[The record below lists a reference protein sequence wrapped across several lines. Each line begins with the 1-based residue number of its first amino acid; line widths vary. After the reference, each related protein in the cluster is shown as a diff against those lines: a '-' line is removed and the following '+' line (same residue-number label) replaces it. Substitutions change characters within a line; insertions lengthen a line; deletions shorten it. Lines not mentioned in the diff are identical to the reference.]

1 MWASLKTLPLMA
13 KLGIAFMLVVGLYVI
28 GLADRPSHARGGYT
42 PASYHGD
49 SGGQFGGDSN
59 GSNDSNDQSRA
70 LGQFKAQQQQLM
82 AQVYQ
87 CEAQMNQATQ
97 QMAQAAMNGGMVNN
111 RPQCEQ
117 YMPQWTAQEAY
128 LETEIYRIQTGDHKS
143 TVRQIT
149 GITGPTNSAPSA
161 GGDDGTGAVEN
172 WDRQAIRGNSL
183 YTDESGQTHELPT
196 RPYYFRDRSSG
207 QIIGSDSPNAPNDG
221 RDYEQFTG
229 QD

>member
-13 KLGIAFMLVVGLYVI
+13 KLGIACMLVVGLYGI
-28 GLADRPSHARGGYT
+28 GLIGSPAYSRPGEYSAASFHEGSAGEGSRG
-42 PASYHGD
+42 
-49 SGGQFGGDSN
+49 
-59 GSNDSNDQSRA
+59 NDQSRA
-70 LGQFKAQQQQLM
+70 LAQFKAQQQQLM

-97 QMAQAAMNGGMVNN
+97 QMQQAAINGMMVNN

-117 YMPQWTAQEAY
+117 YMPQWISQEAY
-128 LETEIYRIQTGDHKS
+128 LETEIYRIQTGDHTS

-149 GITGPTNSAPSA
+149 GITGPTNSTPSA
-161 GGDDGTGAVEN
+161 GGSDTDPVDN
-172 WDRQAIRGNSL
+172 YDRQAIRGNSL
-183 YTDESGQTHELPT
+183 YTDESGQVHELPT

-207 QIIGSDSPNAPNDG
+207 QIIGSDSPNPPNDG